1 MGETVFILS
10 GLKSEGAGELNEHL
24 KVKMESEP
32 FAEESVGKKSEER
45 GRPMRMKSVA
55 IQDESMAKHAVR
67 ALLLYI
73 ILLLPAFVFGV
84 LFTSTGYGRVVI
96 QQLTPYYGI
105 SKFVALGGVGLLVIM
120 YLLDMSYWKGA
131 FKIVRGVL
139 LVIAGLIIVA
149 GGILMSRE
157 YAALPMLVFLM
168 MVPVYILFFNR
179 VVWKSLDA
187 YYFLSSLAPAVFFMG
202 VTGIVVW
209 CILNLGNGG
218 DHVWPGK
225 DLSVKASYFDKLTC
239 KDTGVNC
246 KLAICKDTLRADWE
260 PDDDGKWSQTF
271 YLKRKDKWELLDG
284 GSGSSDF
291 TCDDYKKSD
300 DSGQGCTLGSNNG
313 GEANSAFPAG
323 YYNITSRYGNV
334 TDSIDSWSKLAEFQH
349 AISKYMK
356 DNPGFPLYGTD
367 CALSQPTNKSSLV
380 GSNCDNNDHYYYRN
394 LYTANLNDVD
404 ADCATAGYLLYI
416 GLLVSSMMLVI
427 FGWVTHFI
435 AKGMKRKSPRTQ
447 IRVFGMLG
455 GLTILGLWMATT
467 IAGSTPQVS
476 NLVMLFS
483 FAGMGL
489 LAAMAI
495 STIGWGSIKGD
506 LMKVPLLA
514 SMSKAG
520 SSDWLKAMAMFLFI
534 PYGAFLLLS
543 AVNQFFRVH
552 LTPCAKRVTA
562 KEKKRCLTSIVH
574 KQWRAILNWPF
585 TDVFMKVAFIG
596 TMYYVFNVGITK
608 FTMVFLS
615 WLNAQLSVLPLG
627 AVVAIFYSVGL
638 FMFLLPPVPGVP
650 VYVLGGVVMVN
661 SFVKEGVPFTPA
673 CFIVTFIC
681 FMIKMNAVAMQQ
693 KLIGGMMSGSLYVRK
708 TVMVNSMSIKAI
720 RLILTKP
727 GLGIDK
733 IAILCGGPDWPT
745 SVLTGILKLSVF
757 KMLFGTIPVVFLVFP
772 CVMSGA
778 FVNEACPCDAPPC
791 NGLAELSTPF
801 SCEYTVPLNA
811 SKCTSLNIGDGGYK
825 NMCFDQEGTDKVRN
839 LYKGMGTISLL
850 MATLVQSLAL
860 FSAMY
865 FIENTTS
872 KKRAELLKYEN
883 DPAVEEADR
892 KDEEKGRVI
901 KAATTWSKVPLCQKL
916 NLVTMFLGT
925 ACFCLFFGLASSM
938 CFVPFETTDSISEKL
953 NGNPTNVII
962 GKYKNWPKN
971 YPTVK
976 GRPGYYIGW
985 ITNGLV
991 IITFIQKMIFG
1002 CWAKN
1007 ATKELEN
1014 QMDEKGWTLE
1024 EAAPWYFSRQDST
1037 KISPEGETEIDLD
1050 NHDHDDEEEDKST
1063 CTQQ

>member
-1 MGETVFILS
+1 MDEGSKSAES
-10 GLKSEGAGELNEHL
+10 G
-24 KVKMESEP
+24 
-32 FAEESVGKKSEER
+32 R
-45 GRPMRMKSVA
+45 GRPKRKKSVA
-55 IQDESMAKHAVR
+55 ISDESMGKYAAR
-67 ALLLYI
+67 AAILYL
-73 ILLLPAFVFGV
+73 ILALPAFVFGV
-84 LFTSTGYGRVVI
+84 LFTSTGYGKTVI
-96 QQLTPYYGI
+96 HALTPYYGI
-105 SKFVALGGVGLLVIM
+105 SKYVALGGVGLLIIM
-120 YLLDMSYWKGA
+120 YLLDMSYWKGP
-131 FKIVRGVL
+131 FKIVRDVL
-139 LVIAGLIIVA
+139 LVIACLIIVS

-168 MVPVYILFFNR
+168 LVPVYILFFNR

-202 VTGIVVW
+202 ITGIITWSV
-209 CILNLGNGG
+209 LNLQGGG
-218 DHVWPGK
+218 DNVWPGK
-225 DLSVKASYFDKLTC
+225 DLAVKAQYFDKLMC

-246 KLAICKDTLRADWE
+246 KLAMCRDTLRVKWNQG
-260 PDDDGKWSQTF
+260 DDGKWIQIF
-271 YLKRKDKWELLDG
+271 ELKRDDVWETLDG

-291 TCDDYKKSD
+291 TCDKFKNAD
-300 DSGQGCTLGSNNG
+300 DGQGCRLGKKD
-313 GEANSAFPAG
+313 ADPKG
-323 YYNITSRYGNV
+323 YYNMTYPYISANS
-334 TDSIDSWSKLAEFQH
+334 SIDTWEKLAIFQH
-349 AISKYMK
+349 EISNQLKNY
-356 DNPGFPLYGTD
+356 PETPLLHTD
-367 CALSQPTNKSSLV
+367 CSRKDPKNESSELV
-380 GSNCDNNDHYYYRN
+380 GPNCHNNSHWIYRSR
-394 LYTANLNDVD
+394 YTANLNDVD

-467 IAGSTPQVS
+467 IAGSTPQIA

-483 FAGMGL
+483 FAGMAL

-495 STIGWGSIKGD
+495 SSIGWGSIKGD

-534 PYGAFLLLS
+534 PYGIFLLLS

-552 LTPCAKRVTA
+552 LTPCAKRVTS
-562 KEKKRCLTSIVH
+562 KERKRCLTSIAH
-574 KQWRAILNWPF
+574 KQWRAIQNWPF

-596 TMYYVFNVGITK
+596 TLYYVFNVGITK

-615 WLNAQLSVLPLG
+615 WLNAQLAVLPLQ

-661 SFVKEGVPFTPA
+661 SFVKTGVPFA
-673 CFIVTFIC
+673 VSCLVVTLIC
-681 FMIKMNAVAMQQ
+681 FLIKLNAVAMQQ
-693 KLIGGMMSGSLYVRK
+693 KMIGGMMSGSLYVRK

-720 RLILTKP
+720 RLILTRP

-778 FVNEACPCDAPPC
+778 FVNEACPCDVPPC

-801 SCEYTVPLNA
+801 SCTFEKDLNH
-811 SKCTSLNIGDGGYK
+811 SKCLSLDLDIDGSYK
-825 NMCFDQEGTDKVRN
+825 NMCYDQEGTDKVRN
-839 LYKGMGTISLL
+839 LYKGMGQISLL

-872 KKRAELLKYEN
+872 KKRAELLEYPN
-883 DPAVEEADR
+883 DAEVEVADR
-892 KDEEKGRVI
+892 EDEEKNKI
-901 KAATTWSKVPLCQKL
+901 FKAATMWERVPTCQKI

-938 CFVPFETTDSISEKL
+938 CFVPFETTDSISDKL
-953 NGNPTNVII
+953 GGNPMNVVI
-962 GKYKNWPKN
+962 GQYKNWPKN
-971 YPTVK
+971 GSK
-976 GRPGYYIGW
+976 GRQGYYIGW

-991 IITFIQKMIFG
+991 IITFIQKSIFG
-1002 CWAKN
+1002 CWAKS
-1007 ATKELEN
+1007 ATKAVEAQIAAGL
-1014 QMDEKGWTLE
+1014 TLKDVVP
-1024 EAAPWYFSRQDST
+1024 EAFIIRRDST
-1037 KISPEGETEIDLD
+1037 KVSPEEETEINLD
-1050 NHDHDDEEEDKST
+1050 DHDDEEEDSST
-1063 CTQQ
+1063 CRQQ